1 MHNKENP
8 NYKLYLAG
16 IITENQYYDIIQNEQ
31 IDMPPEQPP
40 AIVKKAEQPTHEAMR
55 EMEYK
60 LKRDYADKM
69 QEKAGQGLVKPHYA
83 KAVTYLSLQRSPHV
97 RYGEFKD
104 LCEDLYDLSAM
115 NKIKLFADEELG
127 ISFKWFDEE
136 QQKWVETRTIDDFHR
151 LKRLLDNIFKNKTGP
166 IVPSNIGDYLP
177 KTMRQPE

>member
-1 MHNKENP
+1 MYNKENP

-40 AIVKKAEQPTHEAMR
+40 AIVNKAEQPTHEAMK

-60 LKRDYADKM
+60 LKRDYAEKM
-69 QEKAGQGLVKPHYA
+69 QEKAKKKFVKPHYA
-83 KAVTYLSLQRSPHV
+83 KAVTYLSLQRFPYV
-97 RYGEFKD
+97 KYDKFKD
-104 LCEDLYDLSAM
+104 LCEELYDLSAA
-115 NKIKLFADEELG
+115 NKIKLFVDEELG

-136 QQKWVETRTIDDFHR
+136 QQKWVETRNIDDFDR
-151 LKRLLDNIFKNKTGP
+151 LKRLLDNIFKKKP
-166 IVPSNIGDYLP
+166 ESIVPSNIGDYLP